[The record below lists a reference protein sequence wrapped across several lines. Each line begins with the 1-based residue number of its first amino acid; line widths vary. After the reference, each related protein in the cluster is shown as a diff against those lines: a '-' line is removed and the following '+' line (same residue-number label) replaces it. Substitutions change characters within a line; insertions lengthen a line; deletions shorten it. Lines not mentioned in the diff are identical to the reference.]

1 MVGRMNVRGC
11 LWIGLASM
19 AALTLLFWVTD
30 LDLKGPALAYNP
42 ALPHWPW
49 AKEWPCRLGYRF
61 GALPGLALVAG
72 ACLCWTGSWFRP
84 ALRSWRNPCL
94 FVIGL
99 TALGPGLLVHLVFKN
114 LLGRPRPYETVHF
127 GGAQQFLRPFE
138 PGTPFH
144 GASFMSG
151 HAAMA
156 FLVMGLF
163 FILKGWKRW
172 AALFGG
178 LAFGL
183 LVGST
188 RVVQG
193 DHFPS
198 DVLLAGAMNFSL
210 AAGLMLLSPR
220 RETAPPGA

>member
-1 MVGRMNVRGC
+1 MGGRMNLRVSLG
-11 LWIGLASM
+11 IGLASM

-30 LDLKGPALAYNP
+30 LDLKGPALAYSP

-49 AKEWPCRLGYRF
+49 AKDWPCRLGYRF
-61 GALPGLALVAG
+61 GAVPGLALVAG
-72 ACLCWTGSWFRP
+72 ACAGWIASWFRP
-84 ALRSWRNPCL
+84 ALRTLRGPCL

-99 TALGPGLLVHLVFKN
+99 AALGPGLLVHGVFKN
-114 LLGRPRPYETVHF
+114 LMGRPRPYETVHF
-127 GGAQQFLRPFE
+127 GGVQQFLRPFE
-138 PGTPFH
+138 RGIPFH

-156 FLVMGLF
+156 FLVMVLF
-163 FILKGWKRW
+163 FVLKGWRRW

-183 LVGST
+183 FVGST
-188 RVVQG
+188 RVAQG

-198 DVLLAGAMNFSL
+198 DVLLAGALDFTL
-210 AAGLMLLSPR
+210 AAALLLPFQR
-220 RETAPPGA
+220 KETTLPGA